1 MKKVIFISILLLL
14 SGCSLYNTPKKQVE
28 IFLTKYQTLDEEVT
42 DSLDFDAFKN
52 NDLTLAQKD
61 KYTDI
66 MEKQYQNLVYE
77 IKDER
82 IDGKKALVTVEIE
95 VYDYLTIIN
104 QAHQTKTLDNIDII
118 DENGIISNT
127 LFIDSMLD
135 KLDNA
140 KERIKYTL
148 EINLTKIG
156 DNWVVDNLDKENID
170 KISGV
175 YNY

>member
-28 IFLTKYQTLDEEVT
+28 IILTKYQTLDEEVT
-42 DSLDFDAFKN
+42 DSLDFDAIKN

-170 KISGV
+170 KKSGV